1 MMNSI
6 KRFVREEEG
15 VTMVEYGL
23 LAALIAVICIATIK
37 ALGIELEKVFDK
49 IRDELVT
56 VNAG

>member
-49 IRDELVT
+49 IRDELVI
-56 VNAG
+56 VNG